1 MLYPVIGNDE
11 TFVSGLP
18 KEAARE
24 QTWKERL
31 RTECSAEAR
40 ELRENPTAFS
50 HPDPA
55 GPTGTCGGIGAIT
68 EARHHDD
75 SDRVTSAG
83 VQGQDGAC
91 AAVGEPHQYP
101 QSR

>member
-11 TFVSGLP
+11 DFVNGLS

-55 GPTGTCGGIGAIT
+55 GPTGTCGGIGAI
-68 EARHHDD
+68 
-75 SDRVTSAG
+75 G
-83 VQGQDGAC
+83 VQGKDGGC
-91 AAVGEPHQYP
+91 AAVGEGGNW
-101 QSR
+101 